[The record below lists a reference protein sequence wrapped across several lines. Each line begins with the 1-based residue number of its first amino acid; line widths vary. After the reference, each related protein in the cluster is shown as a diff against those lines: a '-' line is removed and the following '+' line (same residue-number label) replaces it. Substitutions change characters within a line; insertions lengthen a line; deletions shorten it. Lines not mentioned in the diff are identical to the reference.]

1 MDKKRTNKEKL
12 AKGVQTL
19 AMSLGAIALGPIVL
33 YNAFMNKDHSFFLVA
48 LTIGIVFM
56 LLAIF
61 LILRGIKLI
70 LDSFFK

>member
-1 MDKKRTNKEKL
+1 MNHRKTNKEVL
-12 AKGVQTL
+12 AKGVKIL
-19 AMSLGAIALGPIVL
+19 AMSLGAIAFGPILL
-33 YNAFMNKDHSFFLVA
+33 YNAFMNKDHPFFWVVA
-48 LTIGIVFM
+48 TLGVLLM